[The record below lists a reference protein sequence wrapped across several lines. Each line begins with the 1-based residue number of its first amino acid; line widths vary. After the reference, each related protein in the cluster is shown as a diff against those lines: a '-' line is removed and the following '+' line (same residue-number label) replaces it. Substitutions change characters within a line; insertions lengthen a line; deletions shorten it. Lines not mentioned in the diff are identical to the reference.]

1 MRKITWITLCLF
13 ALTALGACKIKSQG
27 ESLEEVKKA
36 GKASVGTTHALTL
49 SQINIEIDRTGL
61 YLRAFDKAYQT
72 IFIYF
77 PDSMKNKIANLKPN
91 EKYIYKFKVTK
102 NDKFSTLS
110 GELLEVADTEGNPI
124 ANNLLDQTVLVR
136 TIRLDGRAAVGKTYR
151 VNVDFQSKG
160 EDGDKKYAYFR
171 VKGYPF
177 SVWAYY
183 GDDKAAEVDKLENH
197 KTYNLEIKVTDNG
210 ITIKGDL
217 IAIK

>member
-13 ALTALGACKIKSQG
+13 AITALNSCKIKSQG

-36 GKASVGTTHALTL
+36 GKSSVGKTYALTL
-49 SQINIEIDRTGL
+49 SQINIEIDGTGL

-72 IFIYF
+72 IFLYF

-91 EKYIYKFKVTK
+91 EKYIYKFQVTK

-110 GELLEVADTEGNPI
+110 GKLLEVADTEGNPI
-124 ANNLLDQTVLVR
+124 SDTLSDQTVRVR
-136 TIRLDGRAAVGKTYR
+136 TIRLDGKAAVGKTYR
-151 VNVDFQSKG
+151 VNIEFQNKG

-177 SVWAYY
+177 SVWTYY
-183 GDDKAAEVDKLENH
+183 GDDKAADVDKLENY
-197 KTYNLEIKVTDNG
+197 KAYNVEMKVTDNG

-217 IAIK
+217 LSIK